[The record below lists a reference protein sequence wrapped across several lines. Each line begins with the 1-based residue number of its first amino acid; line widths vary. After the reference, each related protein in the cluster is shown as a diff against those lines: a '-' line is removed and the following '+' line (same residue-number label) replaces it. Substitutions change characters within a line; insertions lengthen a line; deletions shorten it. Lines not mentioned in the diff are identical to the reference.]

1 MKIILGPASEQL
13 GRSIAENLGVKA
25 VPVVFKRHPDG
36 ESYIRL
42 EGSVQDD
49 NIVIVQ
55 TTSPPQDARII
66 QLSLI
71 ADAAKRCGAKK
82 IISVVP
88 YLAYARQDKIFLEGE
103 AVSIEVIARIL
114 DVAGVDVLKTVN
126 VHEEKVLKRFP
137 FQAETISAI
146 PLLAEYF
153 VNNGYEKAWAIA
165 PDKGALRL
173 AEEAK
178 TVLGGNCD
186 YLEKFRDPQ
195 TGQITMKKKRLD
207 VEGETVIIFDDII
220 STGGTIV
227 KAAEILNKLNVDE
240 IYAAC
245 VHPLLIG
252 DAESRILKAGVEK
265 IIGTNSVS
273 SHVSEVS
280 LAPLISQRL
289 EQ

>member
-13 GRSIAENLGVKA
+13 GRSIAENLGVKS

-42 EGSVQDD
+42 EGNVQDD
-49 NIVIVQ
+49 DVVIVQ

-66 QLSLI
+66 QLSLM

-82 IISVVP
+82 ITTVVP

-103 AVSIEVIARIL
+103 SVSIEVIARIL

-137 FQAETISAI
+137 FKAETISAI
-146 PLLAEYF
+146 PLLAEHF
-153 VNNGYEKAWAIA
+153 VNNGYEEAWAIA

-178 TVLGGNCD
+178 TVLGGDYD
-186 YLEKFRDPQ
+186 YLKKIRDPQ
-195 TGQITMKKKRLD
+195 TGQITMKRKQLD
-207 VEGETVIIFDDII
+207 VKGEIVIVFDDII

-227 KAAEILNKLNVDE
+227 KAAEILRKLGADE
-240 IYAAC
+240 IFAAC

-252 DAESRILKAGVEK
+252 DAESRILEAGVKK
-265 IIGTNSVS
+265 IIGTNSIS

-280 LAPLISQRL
+280 LTPLISQRL
-289 EQ
+289 RQ

>member
-55 TTSPPQDARII
+55 TTSPPQDTRII

-126 VHEEKVLKRFP
+126 VHEGKVLKRFP
-137 FQAETISAI
+137 
-146 PLLAEYF
+146 
-153 VNNGYEKAWAIA
+153 
-165 PDKGALRL
+165 
-173 AEEAK
+173 
-178 TVLGGNCD
+178 
-186 YLEKFRDPQ
+186 
-195 TGQITMKKKRLD
+195 
-207 VEGETVIIFDDII
+207 
-220 STGGTIV
+220 
-227 KAAEILNKLNVDE
+227 
-240 IYAAC
+240 
-245 VHPLLIG
+245 
-252 DAESRILKAGVEK
+252 
-265 IIGTNSVS
+265 
-273 SHVSEVS
+273 
-280 LAPLISQRL
+280 
-289 EQ
+289 

>member
-13 GRSIAENLGVKA
+13 GKSIAENLGVKS
-25 VPVVFKRHPDG
+25 VHVVFKRHPDG

-42 EGSVQDD
+42 EGNVQDD
-49 NIVIVQ
+49 DVVIVH

-66 QLSLI
+66 QLSLM

-82 IISVVP
+82 ITTVVP

-103 AVSIEVIARIL
+103 SVSIEVIARIL

-137 FQAETISAI
+137 FKAETLSAI
-146 PLLAEYF
+146 PLLAEHF
-153 VNNGYEKAWAIA
+153 VDNGYEEAWAIA

-178 TVLGGNCD
+178 KVLGGDCD
-186 YLEKFRDPQ
+186 YLEKFRNPQ
-195 TGQITMKKKRLD
+195 TGQIKMERKQLD
-207 VEGETVIIFDDII
+207 VKGDTAIIFDDII

-227 KAAEILNKLNVDE
+227 KAAEILKKLGAEE
-240 IYAAC
+240 IFAAC

-252 DAESRILKAGVEK
+252 DAESRILKAGVKK
-265 IIGTNSVS
+265 IIGTNSVT

-280 LAPLISQRL
+280 LTPLISQRL
-289 EQ
+289 RQ

>member
-1 MKIILGPASEQL
+1 MKIILGPASKQL
-13 GRSIAENLGVKA
+13 GKSIAENLGVKS
-25 VPVVFKRHPDG
+25 VHVVFKRHPDG

-42 EGSVQDD
+42 EGNVQDD
-49 NIVIVQ
+49 DVVIVH

-66 QLSLI
+66 QLSLMV
-71 ADAAKRCGAKK
+71 DAAKRCGAKK
-82 IISVVP
+82 ITTVVP

-103 AVSIEVIARIL
+103 SVSIEVIARIL

-137 FQAETISAI
+137 FKAETLSAI
-146 PLLAEYF
+146 PLLAEHF
-153 VNNGYEKAWAIA
+153 VDNGYEEAWAIA

-178 TVLGGNCD
+178 KVLGGDCD
-186 YLEKFRDPQ
+186 YLEKFRNPQ
-195 TGQITMKKKRLD
+195 TGQIKMERKQLD
-207 VEGETVIIFDDII
+207 VKGDTVIIFDDII

-227 KAAEILNKLNVDE
+227 KAAEIWKKLGAEE
-240 IYAAC
+240 IFAAC

-252 DAESRILKAGVEK
+252 DAESRILKAGVKK
-265 IIGTNSVS
+265 IIGTNSVT

-280 LAPLISQRL
+280 LTPLISQRL
-289 EQ
+289 RQ

>member
-13 GRSIAENLGVKA
+13 GRSIAENLGLKS

-42 EGSVQDD
+42 EGNVQDD
-49 NIVIVQ
+49 DVVIVH
-55 TTSPPQDARII
+55 TTSPPQDTRII
-66 QLSLI
+66 QLSLM

-82 IISVVP
+82 ITTVVP

-103 AVSIEVIARIL
+103 SVSVEVIARIL
-114 DVAGVDVLKTVN
+114 DVVGVDVLKTVN

-137 FQAETISAI
+137 FKAETISAI
-146 PLLAEYF
+146 PLLAEHF
-153 VNNGYEKAWAIA
+153 VDNGYEEAWAIA

-178 TVLGGNCD
+178 MVLGGDCD
-186 YLEKFRDPQ
+186 YLEKIRDPK
-195 TGQITMKKKRLD
+195 TGQIEMERKQLD
-207 VEGETVIIFDDII
+207 VKGDTVIIFDDII

-227 KAAEILNKLNVDE
+227 KAAEILKKLGAEE
-240 IYAAC
+240 IFAAC

-252 DAESRILKAGVEK
+252 DAESRILKAGVKK

-280 LAPLISQRL
+280 LAPLISQGLR
-289 EQ
+289 Q